1 MIDIEEVIRIHNL
14 LIDEFGGSKGVRD
27 YNLLDSAIN
36 RPFQTF
42 DKKDLYSTPID
53 KSAAIFQSLIINH
66 PFIYGNKRIAYVL
79 MRLILLQYNLDIKA
93 PKDEKY
99 DFVIKAAI
107 GDMDFDSI
115 KDWIFTRII
124 QK

>member
-1 MIDIEEVIRIHNL
+1 MIDSDEVIRIHNL
-14 LIDEFGGSKGVRD
+14 LIDEFGGSRGVRD

-66 PFIYGNKRIAYVL
+66 PFIDGNKRIAYVL
-79 MRLILLQYNLDIKA
+79 MRLILLQYNLDLMA
-93 PKDEKY
+93 TQDEKY
-99 DFVIKAAI
+99 DFVIKAAS
-107 GDMDFDSI
+107 GEMDIDSI
-115 KDWIFTRII
+115 TDWIFTRII